1 MPTSTTHQYLAADP
15 QKRAAAILADAA
27 NASSPEGV
35 VCAQILLLCN
45 ELSEFVPPPKHET
58 EAFRFTYDFPEFP
71 VTCVVYRSSY
81 CALGAVY
88 LDGADIMPLLSREVL
103 GKIEDRMEAEAE
115 ARDRAAAEA
124 DLEQRE
130 LARAA

>member
-1 MPTSTTHQYLAADP
+1 MTDSTHSAKASDP
-15 QKRAAAILADAA
+15 QARAAAILADAA

-71 VTCVVYRSSY
+71 VVCVAYRSSY

-130 LARAA
+130 LAREGA